1 MSDAEVAPQKQK
13 GFEDQPAL
21 KRNLGMISLT
31 FMGVGS
37 IIGSGWLF
45 GAYNASM
52 IAGPAALFSWLIG
65 GVMILAIGLCF
76 AELGPMFP
84 VSGGVVR
91 YPHLTWGSLASFA
104 VGFVMWIA
112 AAATPAIEVEAVL
125 TYATKFAPFT
135 EAVTSASGTTAHVL
149 TPMGI
154 GVGIVLMAVFTALN
168 FFGVKL
174 FARINDGLVWWKLAM
189 IVLVVVVFLFCA
201 LTTTKMGTPANFTSH
216 GFAPKGFAA
225 VLTAVATAG
234 IVFAYTGFRQPIELA
249 GESKNPKRNIPL
261 AIILSIAIC
270 ALIYAGLQVAFTI
283 GVPTDLLNEA
293 GSWAGLKFEDDFG
306 PLAAL
311 STLAGLSFLAV
322 LLYIDAIISPADTG
336 LIFTGVA
343 ARISYALSRNG
354 NAPRVLGTV
363 SKHGVPAASLVFTF
377 VIGCVLLMPFPSWQQ
392 MVGFITSGSVISFAA
407 GPLVLAALRR
417 RMPNH
422 GRPFRLPGG
431 DALPLIAFFFANM
444 IVYWAGWETNSKL
457 FIAIVVGFA
466 LLGLTY
472 LFGRGAD
479 HMSALHAKHG
489 IWAVVWLA
497 GLAAISFFMD
507 AERNAGA
514 DPEATPLV
522 FWLAMP
528 VTAVFSVV
536 IFYWAQATML
546 PQEEVEE
553 RVAAFEHE
561 AASAKEE

>member
-1 MSDAEVAPQKQK
+1 MSDSTVAPQKQK

-21 KRNLGMISLT
+21 KRNLGMVSLT

-45 GAYNASM
+45 GAYNASL
-52 IAGPAALFSWLIG
+52 IAGPAAIFSWLIG
-65 GVMILAIGLCF
+65 GFMILVIGLCF

-104 VGFVMWIA
+104 LGFVMWIA

-135 EAVTSASGTTAHVL
+135 HAVTSASGSTSHVL
-149 TPMGI
+149 TAMGI
-154 GVGIVLMAVFTALN
+154 VVGIILMAVFTALN

-174 FARINDGLVWWKLAM
+174 FAKINDGLVWWKLF
-189 IVLVVVVFLFCA
+189 IIILVVVVFLVCA
-201 LTTTKMGTPANFTSH
+201 LTTTHMGTPANFTSH

-249 GESKNPKRNIPL
+249 GESKNPRRNIPL
-261 AIILSIAIC
+261 AIFLSIGIC
-270 ALIYAGLQVAFTI
+270 ALIYAALQIAFTI
-283 GVPTDLLNEA
+283 GVPTQLLNDA

-311 STLAGLSFLAV
+311 SSLAGLSFLAV

-354 NAPRVLGTV
+354 NAPRILGTV
-363 SKHGVPAASLVFTF
+363 SKHSVPAASLIFTF
-377 VIGCVLLMPFPSWQQ
+377 IIGCVLLMPFPSWQE

-417 RMPNH
+417 RMPEH
-422 GRPFRLPGG
+422 ERPFKLPAG
-431 DALPLIAFFFANM
+431 DAIPLLGFFFANM

-457 FIAIVVGFA
+457 FIAIVVGFV

-472 LFGRGAD
+472 LFGRGAE
-479 HMSALHAKHG
+479 HMSALHAKNG

-507 AERNAGA
+507 PVRYAPEDA
-514 DPEATPLV
+514 DYTPSV
-522 FWLAMP
+522 FWWAIP
-528 VTAVFSVV
+528 VIAVFSVI
-536 IFYWAQATML
+536 IFYFAQKSML
-546 PQEEVEE
+546 PQDEVVE
-553 RVAAFEHE
+553 RVATFDHE
-561 AASAKEE
+561 ANSAKEG